1 MEDKKQHCKFVGLG
15 EQHHKLQCGDS
26 ELVAIVQDSEEEEVR
41 HQEWRRKHSRL
52 WPCSRCELVHAYYR
66 ISAMIYGLDKFDCE
80 ILIPDLNEI
89 KMEGDTIILPPHVLK
104 VCDEL
109 IEIKQTLKPWTSLQA
124 FMFKHVHTPLQLS
137 LLVCIS

>member
-1 MEDKKQHCKFVGLG
+1 
-15 EQHHKLQCGDS
+15 
-26 ELVAIVQDSEEEEVR
+26 
-41 HQEWRRKHSRL
+41 
-52 WPCSRCELVHAYYR
+52 
-66 ISAMIYGLDKFDCE
+66 MIYGLDKFDCE

-109 IEIKQTLKPWTSLQA
+109 MEIKQTLKPWTSLQA
-124 FMFKHVHTPLQLS
+124 FMFKHVHTPLQPI